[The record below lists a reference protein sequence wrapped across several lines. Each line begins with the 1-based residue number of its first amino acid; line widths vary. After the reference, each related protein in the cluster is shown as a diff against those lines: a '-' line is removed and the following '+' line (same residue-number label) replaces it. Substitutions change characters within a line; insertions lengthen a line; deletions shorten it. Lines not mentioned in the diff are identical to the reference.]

1 MTTTPDRIDDAAWA
15 ARRKTSKIIDDIAG
29 MADRASS
36 AAAEKVREAGVTLR
50 NAGEKLI
57 TKAG

>member
-15 ARRKTSKIIDDIAG
+15 ARRKASKIIDDIAG
-29 MADRASS
+29 MPDRASS
-36 AAAEKVREAGVTLR
+36 AAAKKVRETGVTLR